1 MIYIAEIFQ
10 KYYNIKKKMFNN
22 QQSAAKLNN
31 CIVVYD
37 SVQCERNQADF
48 KSQIANPE

>member
-10 KYYNIKKKMFNN
+10 KYYIIQKKIFNN
-22 QQSAAKLNN
+22 QKSAAKLNY

-37 SVQCERNQADF
+37 SVQCERIQADF
-48 KSQIANPE
+48 TFLANPE

>member
-10 KYYNIKKKMFNN
+10 KYYIIQKKMFNN
-22 QQSAAKLNN
+22 QQWAAKLNN
-31 CIVVYD
+31 CILVYD

-48 KSQIANPE
+48 TFLANPE